1 MKPISHSIASHN
13 ASSAWRVTRLHL
25 PSHQAKLALQ
35 FKHWTA
41 PDELTLRAL
50 STLCHASLNFSSLM
64 RIVHHLSLKLRAHF
78 APLCAPSIK
87 TAPLARRSVKICKTA
102 EICNCYYILST
113 SVGSKFLGVTVE
125 GPNSHLW
132 LIHLI
137 LWKHNCS
144 GTLRH
149 KLPVQT

>member
-25 PSHQAKLALQ
+25 PSHQATLALQ

-87 TAPLARRSVKICKTA
+87 TAPLARLARSTVSNPMQKENEKEKKSKTTLLVVLESFFCGYLLQLFHEKKSVKLLK
-102 EICNCYYILST
+102 S
-113 SVGSKFLGVTVE
+113 VTVII
-125 GPNSHLW
+125 S
-132 LIHLI
+132 
-137 LWKHNCS
+137 
-144 GTLRH
+144 
-149 KLPVQT
+149 